1 MLSIIVPTYKED
13 EIIGDFIETLES
25 DNFIKNINHEVIIV
39 DDSVDEKTSDRAV
52 EAFHKIKFYDYNIS
66 AHMGKTGKGQA
77 IYRGIKEA
85 KGNIICVI
93 DADLEY
99 HPKYIK
105 NLYKTL
111 INLELDIVVSV
122 RKRKDAKYRKMLSKI
137 YKLIV
142 QLLLGLNFDTQS
154 GLKIFK
160 KETLKNF
167 APIIPGWSWDVDF
180 LLNAKEKK
188 YKTGFVSVP
197 FTSRKKGE
205 SKISVKSSIPM
216 FKDLLTLKFKESL
229 KLKCEHLTRKSIIK
243 KSIKN
248 KRLKFKNKKLER
260 SKLGKKKFDRVVNK
274 SAKGKKR
281 R

>member
-25 DNFIKNINHEVIIV
+25 DNFIKNTSHEVIIV
-39 DDSVDEKTSDRAV
+39 DDSIDEKTSDKAI
-52 EAFHKIKFYDYNIS
+52 EAFHEMKFYDYDIS

-111 INLELDIVVSV
+111 INSELDIVVSV
-122 RKRKDAKYRKMLSKI
+122 RKRKDAKHRKMLAKI

-154 GLKIFK
+154 GLKIFR

-167 APIIPGWSWDVDF
+167 VPIIPGWSWDVDF

-188 YKTGFVSVP
+188 HKIGFVSVP

-216 FKDLLTLKFKESL
+216 FKDLLMLKFKESL
-229 KLKCEHLTRKSIIK
+229 KLKYKRLTK
-243 KSIKN
+243 KSIAK
-248 KRLKFKNKKLER
+248 KYMKDKKLKFKSNKLMR
-260 SKLGKKKFDRVVNK
+260 SGIGKKIFERKV
-274 SAKGKKR
+274 KK
-281 R
+281 